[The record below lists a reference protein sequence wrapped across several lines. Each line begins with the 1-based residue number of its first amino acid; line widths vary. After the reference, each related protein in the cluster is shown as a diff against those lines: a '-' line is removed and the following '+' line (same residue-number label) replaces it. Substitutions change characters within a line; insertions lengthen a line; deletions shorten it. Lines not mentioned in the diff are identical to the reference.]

1 MRRADRLFHLVTLL
15 KATQG
20 RAITAAALAADLGLS
35 VRTVYRDIAHLQAN
49 GLPIDGE
56 AGVGYRISPALT
68 LPPVTFTLEQIE
80 AVAAGIRALRS
91 LGDPA
96 LAEAGQQALDK
107 IRAVL
112 SPAAAEN
119 LLRGSLHM
127 PLSLTADPSGV
138 LAAPLR
144 QAIRERRRTRLT
156 YQRPDQQ
163 AVDGST
169 DRWVRPLELACF
181 GPFWMLAAW
190 CELRGEFRHF
200 RLDRIIGLEVSDICF
215 PEEPGR
221 SLPDYLRWLRA
232 TLHSPP

>member
-1 MRRADRLFHLVTLL
+1 MRRADRLFHLLTLL
-15 KATQG
+15 KDARG
-20 RAITAAALAADLGLS
+20 RAVTAATLAAELELS
-35 VRTVYRDIAHLQAN
+35 VRTIYRDIAHLQAN

-80 AVAAGIRALRS
+80 AVAVGIRAIQS

-96 LAEAGQQALDK
+96 LAAAGRQALDK

-112 SPAAAEN
+112 SPAGAEH
-119 LLRGSLHM
+119 LLRESLHT
-127 PLSLTADPSGV
+127 PLSLQADPSGV

-144 QAIRERRRTRLT
+144 RAIRERLRTHLT

-163 AVDGST
+163 DSGEATG
-169 DRWVRPLELACF
+169 RWVRPLELACF
-181 GPFWMLAAW
+181 GSFWMLAAW
-190 CELRGEFRHF
+190 CEHRSAFRHF
-200 RLDRIIGLEVSDICF
+200 RLDRITALEVSATRF

-221 SLPDYLRWLRA
+221 GLPDYLDWLRA
-232 TLHSPP
+232 SLNTPP